1 MTDIKYIPKPRTDVI
16 FQDIDGESVI
26 LDNSGGL
33 IHQLNSTASFVWQ
46 HCDASSSI
54 ETIANILVQNY
65 SVSIEDAIKDVS
77 AVIMNFK
84 DTNLLI
90 E

>member
-1 MTDIKYIPKPRTDVI
+1 MTDIKFIPKPRADVI

-33 IHQLNSTASFVWQ
+33 IHQLNATASFVWQ
-46 HCDASSSI
+46 HCDASNSI
-54 ETIANILVQNY
+54 ETIANILAENY
-65 SVSIEDAIKDVS
+65 TVSIEDAIKDVS